1 MVRKDMYITVPT
13 FFRCP
18 ISLDVMKSPVSL
30 STGVTYDRACIQRW
44 LDGGNNTCPATMQVL
59 DSKEFVP
66 NRTLQRLI
74 KIWSDSLSERVDSL
88 DSVPVPSTEQ
98 IRDIIRAMETDKGD
112 QISEYLSRI
121 VRFARESDGNRSFL
135 ATTAGFEAM
144 VVDLLSR
151 NADDSTIKNVN
162 TLEQAVRVLELTID
176 KFGDNKELTRL
187 ILKSDRDR
195 LASLVLVLQQ
205 GSTDSRIASLK
216 ILESVAVDVESKM
229 LIADRDGVLTVLLKL
244 ISSETDPGLIEASLS
259 CLTAISM
266 PRRVR
271 LKLLKLGLIGELK
284 NLLAAP
290 NSSVSITEKS
300 LKLLEMMSACKE
312 GRMEISGDASL
323 IKLIVQKLLKA
334 SRVAT
339 EHAVTILWS
348 VCYLFGE
355 QAAREAVAKSN
366 GMTKVL
372 LLMQSDCSPAVRQMS
387 ADLLKIFRVNS
398 KSCLSSYDTKTT
410 HIMPF

>member
-1 MVRKDMYITVPT
+1 MVSKDLYVTVPT

-18 ISLDVMKSPVSL
+18 IFLDVMKSPVSL
-30 STGVTYDRACIQRW
+30 STGVTYDRASIQRW

-59 DSKEFVP
+59 DSKDFVP

-74 KIWSDSLSERVDSL
+74 KIWSDSVSARVYSL

-98 IRDIIRAMETDKGD
+98 IRDTIRAMETDKGN

-121 VRFARESDGNRSFL
+121 VRFAKESDGNRSFL
-135 ATTAGFEAM
+135 ATTAGFVAI
-144 VVDLLSR
+144 VVDRLSN
-151 NADDSTIKNVN
+151 NADDAAIKYVN
-162 TLEQAVRVLELTID
+162 TLEQAVRVLELIID
-176 KFGDNKELTRL
+176 KFGDKKELMRL
-187 ILKSDRDR
+187 ILKSDRNR
-195 LASLVLVLQQ
+195 LSSLLLVLQQ

-216 ILESVAVDVESKM
+216 ILESVAVDAESKM
-229 LIADRDGVLTVLLKL
+229 LIADRDGIVTILLRL
-244 ISSETDPGLIEASLS
+244 ISTETDPGLIEASLS
-259 CLTAISM
+259 CQTAIST

-271 LKLLKLGLIGELK
+271 LRFLKLGLIPELK
-284 NLLAAP
+284 KLLAAP

-300 LKLLEMMSACKE
+300 LKLLEMMSVCKE
-312 GRMEISGDASL
+312 GRAEISGDASL
-323 IKLIVQKLLKA
+323 VKLIVQKLFKV
-334 SRVAT
+334 SRVTT

-348 VCYLFGE
+348 LCYIFDE
-355 QAAREAVAKSN
+355 QVAREAVAKSN

-387 ADLLKIFRVNS
+387 ADLLKIFRVNW
-398 KSCLSSYDTKTT
+398 KSCVSSYDTNTT